1 MRTSVPPL
9 TLAQAASGAVRALDP
24 DQPVEDIKTMDQVLD
39 ETLTSQR
46 FSALLLAV
54 FSAAALALAS
64 VGIYSVL
71 SYIVRG
77 RGREIGIRPELGAGT
92 ADVLRLVVEGMT
104 PAVIG
109 IAVGA
114 AAALLSAKVLQRLV
128 FGVSPSDPLTLAGV
142 AAALAFVALIAS
154 LVPAYRAS
162 RLYPLTVLRAS

>member
-46 FSALLLAV
+46 FSALRLAV

-77 RGREIGIRPELGAGT
+77 RGREIGIRPALGAGT
-92 ADVLRLVVEGMT
+92 ADVLRLVVVEGMT
-104 PAVIG
+104 PAVTG

-128 FGVSPSDPLTLAGV
+128 SA
-142 AAALAFVALIAS
+142 
-154 LVPAYRAS
+154 
-162 RLYPLTVLRAS
+162 

>member
-1 MRTSVPPL
+1 MAPRPSASTAI
-9 TLAQAASGAVRALDP
+9 TAA
-24 DQPVEDIKTMDQVLD
+24 
-39 ETLTSQR
+39 
-46 FSALLLAV
+46 
-54 FSAAALALAS
+54 AAALALAS

-71 SYIVRG
+71 SYIVRR

-128 FGVSPSDPLTLAGV
+128 SA
-142 AAALAFVALIAS
+142 
-154 LVPAYRAS
+154 
-162 RLYPLTVLRAS
+162 